1 MRHMTLR
8 GNEVLDGSD
17 RYGCTC
23 NNRLAGQV
31 RSGGVGQWVGVLKLV
46 ATLSTAIIGSCI
58 APNAVHFDSDSL
70 LASYG
75 SSRPL
80 TVLARRA

>member
-1 MRHMTLR
+1 MTLR

-17 RYGCTC
+17 RHGCAS

-31 RSGGVGQWVGVLKLV
+31 RSGVVRQRVGVLKLV
-46 ATLSTAIIGSCI
+46 ATLSIAIVGSCI
-58 APNAVHFDSDSL
+58 ALDAVHFDSASL

-75 SSRPL
+75 SSCPL
-80 TVLARRA
+80 AVLARRA